1 MQDAALADRVVAEK
15 PSRLLA
21 VLGARRAS
29 CRFFADAM
37 ELVVEHPL
45 SVNLMV
51 RVASHDRSL
60 QFPGANHV
68 IYQIVAPFARSPRL
82 IAAEQWRSRSG

>member
-1 MQDAALADRVVAEK
+1 
-15 PSRLLA
+15 
-21 VLGARRAS
+21 
-29 CRFFADAM
+29 M

-68 IYQIVAPFARSPRL
+68 IYQIVAPLARSLR
-82 IAAEQWRSRSG
+82 A